1 MLKAFKVLKLTITT
15 FLLSLTFLSAD
26 NLESA
31 SIATLDQDRLYRSS
45 LFGQRVLQE
54 INDKSDKLFA
64 NELLLQSQLES
75 EEQALTEKR
84 KKIDIEEFK
93 VLAANFD
100 EKVQKIRAET
110 TQARIDLNQYSEAE
124 RNRFFKLVIPILVN
138 LSKEFGVSTLLD
150 HRMVI
155 ISLKD
160 ITDHSLDRVNKIIGD
175 GQNID
180 SN

>member
-15 FLLSLTFLSAD
+15 FLLSLTFLLAD

-54 INDKSDKLFA
+54 INDKSDKLLA
-64 NELLLQSQLES
+64 NELLLQSELES

-93 VLAANFD
+93 
-100 EKVQKIRAET
+100 
-110 TQARIDLNQYSEAE
+110 
-124 RNRFFKLVIPILVN
+124 
-138 LSKEFGVSTLLD
+138 
-150 HRMVI
+150 
-155 ISLKD
+155 
-160 ITDHSLDRVNKIIGD
+160 
-175 GQNID
+175 
-180 SN
+180 

>member
-1 MLKAFKVLKLTITT
+1 MLKAFKVLKLAITT

-54 INDKSDKLFA
+54 INDKSDKLLA
-64 NELLLQSQLES
+64 NELLLQSELES

-93 VLAANFD
+93 
-100 EKVQKIRAET
+100 
-110 TQARIDLNQYSEAE
+110 
-124 RNRFFKLVIPILVN
+124 
-138 LSKEFGVSTLLD
+138 
-150 HRMVI
+150 
-155 ISLKD
+155 
-160 ITDHSLDRVNKIIGD
+160 
-175 GQNID
+175 
-180 SN
+180 

>member
-1 MLKAFKVLKLTITT
+1 MLKAFKVLKLAITT

-45 LFGQRVLQE
+45 LFGQRVLKE

-100 EKVQKIRAET
+100 EKVQKDLSEYKRA
-110 TQARIDLNQYSEAE
+110 
-124 RNRFFKLVIPILVN
+124 
-138 LSKEFGVSTLLD
+138 
-150 HRMVI
+150 
-155 ISLKD
+155 
-160 ITDHSLDRVNKIIGD
+160 
-175 GQNID
+175 
-180 SN
+180 